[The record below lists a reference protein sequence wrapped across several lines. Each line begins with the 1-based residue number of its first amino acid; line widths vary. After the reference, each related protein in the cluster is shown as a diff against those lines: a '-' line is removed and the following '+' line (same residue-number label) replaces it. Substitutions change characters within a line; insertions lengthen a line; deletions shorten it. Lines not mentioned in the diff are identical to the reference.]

1 MWRLIY
7 SDKKIYDLF
16 ETSGRTYARE
26 SILNTSHIEQCFEK
40 IDELGVTYMY
50 PTGTTQIIIFSGGS
64 RSIIENPDI

>member
-1 MWRLIY
+1 MSRLIY
-7 SDKKIYDLF
+7 SDKKIYGLF
-16 ETSGRTYARE
+16 ETEGITYTTQN
-26 SILNTSHIEQCFEK
+26 ILNSTQIEQCFEK